1 MLNHKGVFF
10 FFFLG
15 KQSIF
20 LLSNTIFNQSLRNP
34 QWCLQG
40 AHFFFFFH
48 FSVTQSYL
56 QLIRQITSHS
66 FHSLSKE
73 PLSIHPPAPS
83 LSQAAWLCRRRRRCL
98 WPGARSPARRAETD
112 APALPSPACGVPG
125 PVLLIGTKSKAPCL
139 LSPVPHLGPHLG
151 FAQGCMWRPGWGE
164 GAVG

>member
-1 MLNHKGVFF
+1 MLNHKGFF
-10 FFFLG
+10 FFFFG
-15 KQSIF
+15 KTKYIPSFKYHFQSVTKK
-20 LLSNTIFNQSLRNP
+20 STVVSPRSS
-34 QWCLQG
+34 
-40 AHFFFFFH
+40 FFFH

-83 LSQAAWLCRRRRRCL
+83 LSQAAWLCRWRRRCL

-125 PVLLIGTKSKAPCL
+125 PVLRIGAKSKGPCL

-151 FAQGCMWRPGWGE
+151 FAQGCMWRAGWGE